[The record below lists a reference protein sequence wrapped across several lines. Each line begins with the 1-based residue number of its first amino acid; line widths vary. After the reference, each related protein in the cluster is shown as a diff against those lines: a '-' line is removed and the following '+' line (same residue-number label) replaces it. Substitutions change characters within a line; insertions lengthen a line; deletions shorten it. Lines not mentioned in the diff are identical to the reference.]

1 METAAEKAG
10 KARLPMVGIAF
21 SAVGIVLM
29 AYVSWVAWPDLP
41 AMVHG
46 GRTNLDGTPGMV
58 PRLLLAVALPATA
71 AILGAVLSAVV
82 IVGPR
87 VEEALH
93 LPHRWPARGL
103 TRSMN
108 TVLSL
113 LSLFLLVAHGVLVL
127 GQAGRD
133 IPVEQAMGVAVGLL
147 LVGVGL
153 CFPRAEARYAPDT
166 APHRWW
172 TAARVPAAVAFAAV
186 GLTQA
191 TASLLVPA
199 SLLPALVPL
208 LLLPA
213 LGAAAGVAA
222 LRSRS

>member
-1 METAAEKAG
+1 
-10 KARLPMVGIAF
+10 
-21 SAVGIVLM
+21 M

-41 AMVHG
+41 AVVHG
-46 GRTNLDGTPGMV
+46 GKANLDGTPDMV

-71 AILGAVLSAVV
+71 AILGVVLSAVGL
-82 IVGPR
+82 VGPR

-93 LPHRWPARGL
+93 LPHRWTARSL

-113 LSLFLLVAHGVLVL
+113 LSLFLLVAHGTLVL
-127 GQAGRD
+127 GQAGRG
-133 IPVEQAMGVAVGLL
+133 IPVEQVMGVAVGLL

-153 CFPRAEARYAPDT
+153 SFPRAEARYAPAT
-166 APHRWW
+166 VLHRWW
-172 TAARVPAAVAFAAV
+172 TAARVPAAVAFAVV
-186 GLTQA
+186 GLTQTA
-191 TASLLVPA
+191 ASLLVPT
-199 SLLPALVPL
+199 SPLPTLVPL